1 MKRVLFAF
9 SLVLNDLKLRLWSDE
24 VIKNDRQVKLHIKIR
39 ILPSRHGVQQD
50 KNQYIASH
58 FQ

>member
-1 MKRVLFAF
+1 MK
-9 SLVLNDLKLRLWSDE
+9 SLKMTEE
-24 VIKNDRQVKLHIKIR
+24 VRQVKLHIKIR